1 MLTQDDYRRLAKLA
15 TEYRDKHFK
24 ALKQA
29 ACFNPRLGVDALCFQ
44 QLDQGL
50 LVGAL
55 ITPTALWLVALPVD
69 GQATLYEKN
78 LSITLP
84 SGTYRLHQETLG
96 AHHCLWKRCILED
109 LGALETMEEAA
120 RLAQSMMSRLME
132 PPA

>member
-15 TEYRDKHFK
+15 TDYRDKHFK
-24 ALKQA
+24 QLKQM

-44 QLDQGL
+44 KLDEGL
-50 LVGAL
+50 LAGAL

-69 GQATLYEKN
+69 GQAPQCENSLT
-78 LSITLP
+78 ITLP
-84 SGTYRLHQETLG
+84 SGAYRLQQEALG
-96 AHHCLWKRCILED
+96 PHHFLWKRCILED
-109 LGALETMEEAA
+109 LGALKSMEEAA